1 LIEGTSLGALWA
13 RLVPVVGPLFVM
25 DYAMRGRAMRLYLL
39 FTLFV
44 AASIGSGEIPVFG
57 ADETVL
63 KPRVPIDQIEEARTW
78 TNPLPATEENIEKG
92 KKLFHGKA
100 FCMTCHGKDGKGLG
114 GDIEPGTLK
123 GPLPRNFT
131 DKEWQAARTD
141 GELFWILKNGS
152 KGTAMAPFVPLVL
165 TEEEA
170 WQVLRYVRSF
180 GQQ

>member
-1 LIEGTSLGALWA
+1 MRLDLLFSVCVAASLGAW
-13 RLVPVVGPLFVM
+13 G
-25 DYAMRGRAMRLYLL
+25 
-39 FTLFV
+39 
-44 AASIGSGEIPVFG
+44 IPVFG
-57 ADETVL
+57 ADGAVL
-63 KPRVPIDQIEEARTW
+63 TPRVPIDQIEEARTW
-78 TNPLPATEENIEKG
+78 TNPLPATEETIEKG
-92 KKLFHGKA
+92 RRLFHGKA

-152 KGTAMAPFVPLVL
+152 KGTAMASFIPLVL

-180 GQQ
+180 ATQEK